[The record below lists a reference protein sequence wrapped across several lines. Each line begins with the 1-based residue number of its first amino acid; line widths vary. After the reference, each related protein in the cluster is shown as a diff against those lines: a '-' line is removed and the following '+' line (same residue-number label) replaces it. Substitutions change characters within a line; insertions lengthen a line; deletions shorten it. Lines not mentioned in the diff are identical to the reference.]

1 MDQEQPSMTNGSALS
16 ERIAEV
22 LRTHRRSWSLASGG
36 ATCTAPG
43 CAWTRLGTI
52 AVTERAHTEHLSA
65 EIVAVLY
72 PKHDSIEAVSTYE
85 SYEVYVD
92 SGRAD
97 ELFKAFC
104 NSLGSAIEKSWK
116 DTEDV

>member
-1 MDQEQPSMTNGSALS
+1 MTDDSALN

-22 LRTHRRSWSLASGG
+22 VSTHRRSWSLDAGG
-36 ATCTAPG
+36 ATCTAPA
-43 CAWTRLGTI
+43 CDWRYLGTI
-52 AVTERAHTEHLSA
+52 SVTERAHAEHLSA
-65 EIVAVLY
+65 EIVAALY
-72 PKHDSIEAVSTYE
+72 PKHDNIEAVSTYE

-97 ELFKAFC
+97 ELFRAFC